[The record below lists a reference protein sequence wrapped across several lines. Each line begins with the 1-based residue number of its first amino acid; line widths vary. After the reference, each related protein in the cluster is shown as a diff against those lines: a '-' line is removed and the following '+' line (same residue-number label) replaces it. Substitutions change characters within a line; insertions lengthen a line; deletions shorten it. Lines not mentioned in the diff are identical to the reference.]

1 MGLWSNTFDRA
12 RMVKPRKEDDLTKLI
27 EEFFSH
33 QKEVSSFVI
42 VDNKE
47 WVVDVEGSV
56 HLDQNDLY
64 DGELWF
70 TIGKLSGNLYFNGQ
84 HFKPSV
90 IPTEL
95 GGEVIILRDEEELA
109 KSKGQKG
116 NSDEEDEDL
125 NMSLLTKKEI
135 TTEEIISN
143 LKSSIGE
150 TISSKNGIDIDIQE
164 ILDMVKKDWESK
176 EKYNLIIDFPKNQSY
191 NVHCDIYVHED
202 DYNVPE
208 GMEKKPLK
216 LNAIQKAY
224 YLMVILNKDGIP
236 VKEDISAKNW
246 KLVQQIYSKLPGRVE
261 KTYITNKST
270 KKTENYKLG
279 VSKNMFKPNT
289 FKGYFSEIRK
299 ILHERIPYQSIVNE
313 FAIEGYKGEPFKIR
327 RATDEMRAEIREKF
341 GLD

>member
-70 TIGKLSGNLYFNGQ
+70 TIGKLSGNLYFKGQ

-125 NMSLLTKKEI
+125 NMGLLPKRELTQPEI
-135 TTEEIISN
+135 LSN
-143 LKSSIGE
+143 LKFSIAA
-150 TISSKNGIDIDIQE
+150 
-164 ILDMVKKDWESK
+164 VP
-176 EKYNLIIDFPKNQSY
+176 KY
-191 NVHCDIYVHED
+191 
-202 DYNVPE
+202 
-208 GMEKKPLK
+208 
-216 LNAIQKAY
+216 
-224 YLMVILNKDGIP
+224 
-236 VKEDISAKNW
+236 
-246 KLVQQIYSKLPGRVE
+246 
-261 KTYITNKST
+261 
-270 KKTENYKLG
+270 
-279 VSKNMFKPNT
+279 
-289 FKGYFSEIRK
+289 
-299 ILHERIPYQSIVNE
+299 
-313 FAIEGYKGEPFKIR
+313 
-327 RATDEMRAEIREKF
+327 
-341 GLD
+341 